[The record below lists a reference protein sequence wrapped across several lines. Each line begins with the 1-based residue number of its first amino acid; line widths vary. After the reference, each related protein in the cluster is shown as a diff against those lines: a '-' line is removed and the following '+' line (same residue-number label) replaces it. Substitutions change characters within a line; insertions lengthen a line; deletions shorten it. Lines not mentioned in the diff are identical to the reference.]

1 MKLRSL
7 DEENIVLPAFLS
19 DGFNKMPPTSGFE
32 ILAQHIVGLV
42 TEIGSLKEEI
52 SQLKQKD
59 SSSDISAV
67 RAEIRGLKVIVEN
80 KFKGN
85 DISSVGRNKR
95 NSPVNNSENSNV
107 ATVPNVSHAQRLRRG
122 NSQIRMPAEDAQS
135 TSAALPSQVSNS
147 QSRPSRLEST
157 SVDPSRQKMLAGAQ
171 PPLKLPL
178 TLCE

>member
-42 TEIGSLKEEI
+42 TEIASLKDKI
-52 SQLKQKD
+52 SELEQKD
-59 SSSDISAV
+59 SSSNISAV

-80 KFKGN
+80 KLKEN
-85 DISSVGRNKR
+85 DTSSVGRNKR